1 MFRRYFFIGLYI
13 LLAACSPVA
22 QTGLTPSNEIA
33 LPPSATP
40 TIIPSSPVSTEPPTT
55 VSPESTK
62 DPSFFRDDFDG
73 TLDAQWSWV
82 REDPLNWSLTAVPGS
97 LQINVQGGYVPQHTD
112 SNLLVRPAPQGNF
125 QIETQ
130 VTFRPQDNF
139 QFAGLIIYESDSD
152 FIQAGRS
159 YCGTFECV
167 GEGLYMAHYRNGDLL
182 KPDFGQPYKEIDPIL
197 IRLTREG
204 ETYTFEASTD
214 GKVWF
219 MIGSYTSDIA
229 PLQIGLV
236 TGQRLQGS
244 VLPAVFDYFEVR
256 SLP

>member
-1 MFRRYFFIGLYI
+1 MFRRYFFIILCI
-13 LLAACSPVA
+13 LLAACSAAA
-22 QTGLTPSNEIA
+22 QTALSPSNQIT

-40 TIIPSSPVSTEPPTT
+40 TFTPSPVSTESPTA
-55 VSPESTK
+55 VSPEPTK
-62 DPSFFRDDFDG
+62 DPDFFRDDFDV

-97 LQINVQGGYVPQHTD
+97 LQINVQGGYVPQHTI
-112 SNLLVRPAPQGNF
+112 SNLLLRPAPEGNF
-125 QIETQ
+125 QIEAQ

-167 GEGLYMAHYRNGDLL
+167 GEGLYMAYYQNGDPL

-197 IRLTREG
+197 IRLTGNG
-204 ETYTFEASTD
+204 ERYSFEASTD

-219 MIGSYTSDIA
+219 MIGSHTSDIV

-236 TGQRLQGS
+236 TGQRLQGR

-256 SLP
+256 GLP